1 MRGDVGGTDSWTG
14 KSRRAY
20 KSMRV
25 RRSRRVA
32 PAPSGASEAIG
43 SYLNEYACPIT
54 AETMTDL
61 VSSPAARWTV
71 SPTSAQPSQSGSAL
85 APHQR
90 HLAIHGCKTGEQ
102 KARPEPDAFRCLFRH
117 FYYFTLASTGAKFAA
132 RSQFGALLVW
142 WCCFHL

>member
-54 AETMTDL
+54 AETMTDPL
-61 VSSPAARWTV
+61 CMADGVASERKTI
-71 SPTSAQPSQSGSAL
+71 SGS
-85 APHQR
+85 
-90 HLAIHGCKTGEQ
+90 IYSI
-102 KARPEPDAFRCLFRH
+102 FF
-117 FYYFTLASTGAKFAA
+117 
-132 RSQFGALLVW
+132 
-142 WCCFHL
+142 